1 MKKLI
6 ITGAILG
13 TLLLG
18 LSSYFVYQ
26 LHGVAAS
33 ANVVQLELVKSTTQK

>member
-1 MKKLI
+1 MKKLVV
-6 ITGAILG
+6 TGAVLG

-26 LHGVAAS
+26 LQD
-33 ANVVQLELVKSTTQK
+33 VVVGSSTPQMEMLQAVQK